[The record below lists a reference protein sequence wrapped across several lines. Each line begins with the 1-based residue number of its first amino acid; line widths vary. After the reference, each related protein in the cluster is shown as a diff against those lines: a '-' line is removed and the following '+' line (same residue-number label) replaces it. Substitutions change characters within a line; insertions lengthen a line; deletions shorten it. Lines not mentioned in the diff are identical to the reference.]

1 MPNINKQYKNLAS
14 KGRYGDTMLAHINPQ
29 EAGLLRSMGGAGTI
43 NPKTGL
49 PEFYGIGQLQF
60 LPKFTPEPLPSLG
73 QALAPE
79 SLANLATQLN
89 TTTVP
94 AQGYRGMPDII
105 PASQQISSEYAQ
117 YADRAPATGQ
127 GGGRQI
133 EGYTAP
139 TDKTYQGIPLVAQYD
154 AQGNFKQLTLERG
167 QYLTPDPSRPN
178 IQSIPRINAQGEIT
192 DFGIVDTDNLDNS
205 IFGGFKELG
214 TDLAPIILA
223 ALGSSYLS
231 SSGFGTAGAGAA
243 AGGAGVPGGL
253 MGSTLPAGAGAGG
266 FFAPGVTAGAATLG
280 IPTMTGAPAGVTPS
294 FAGGTSSLR
303 IPTAAEMMVGS
314 PGGPGGVTLPAVGAG
329 MSLPTTSAG
338 LLDFAAKNPSL
349 VGGAIGAITGAVG
362 AANAPKSTT
371 TTASIDP
378 DLKKEYLA
386 NIERAKETAAG
397 LGVRQFEGFT
407 PDYLKGQDQVIN
419 LGLGGKGQQ
428 TTDEAVRLAMIEAG
442 FTPQQIQAATAG
454 DASLANAQGY
464 TAQQMQ
470 AANAGNASLA
480 NAQGYTAQQMAAAQ
494 AGDASLAN
502 AQGYTAQQMAA
513 AQANRGNVANVGSV
527 AGSQYMGAYQNPFE
541 EQVVQ
546 GALADIERTR
556 KIQEQANMEQ
566 ATRARA
572 FGGSRQAVVSG
583 LTNEAAIR
591 QAASTSGQLRSAGF
605 TQAAQ
610 LGQTDAARALQ
621 AQLANQG
628 IDVTLEQANT
638 QLRQQGSLS
647 NQAATNQALQ
657 FGAGATNQ
665 ANLTNAAA
673 LNQMAQYNASM
684 RQQGLLS
691 NQSALN
697 QAAQFGAGATNQ
709 ANLTNAAALNQMA
722 QYNASMRQQ
731 GLLSNQSALNQ
742 ASQFGAG
749 ATNQANLSNAAALNQ
764 MAQYNASMRQ
774 QAALANQDA
783 FAQGAGIRQAAIG
796 QVGQLGAQQQNLGLT
811 GANAVMEAQMREQ
824 ALRQARLDAQRNI
837 GMERLGITSGSL
849 GIGIPNL
856 GGSTSQPL
864 YSSAAGSALS
874 GGLTGAYIG
883 GLLQPRG

>member
-1 MPNINKQYKNLAS
+1 MPNINKQYQNLAS

-29 EAGLLRSMGGAGTI
+29 EAGLLTAMGGAGTI
-43 NPKTGL
+43 NPQTGL

-94 AQGYRGMPDII
+94 AQGYRGMPGII

-117 YADRAPATGQ
+117 YADRAPATGM

-133 EGYTAP
+133 EGYTVP
-139 TDKTYQGIPLVAQYD
+139 TDKTFQDIPLVAQYD

-178 IQSIPRINAQGEIT
+178 IQSVPRINAQGQVI

-205 IFGGFKELG
+205 IFGGIKELG
-214 TDLAPIILA
+214 TELAPIILA
-223 ALGSSYLS
+223 SLGSNYLS
-231 SSGFGTAGAGAA
+231 GSGFGTAGAGASTAGAGAA
-243 AGGAGVPGGL
+243 AGTAGVPGGL
-253 MGSTLPAGAGAGG
+253 LGSALPAGAGAGG

-294 FAGGTSSLR
+294 FAGGARNMTSFPGG
-303 IPTAAEMMVGS
+303 INGADTIVGS
-314 PGGPGGVTLPAVGAG
+314 AVAPAASSISAKAAAAG
-329 MSLPTTSAG
+329 FPTTAAG
-338 LLDFAAKNPSL
+338 LLDFASKNPSL

-378 DLKKEYLA
+378 ELKKEYLA
-386 NIERAKETAAG
+386 NIERAKTTATD

-407 PDYLKGQDQVIN
+407 PDYLRGQDQVIN

-428 TTDEAVRLAMIEAG
+428 TTDEATRLAMIEAG

-494 AGDASLAN
+494 A
-502 AQGYTAQQMAA
+502 
-513 AQANRGNVANVGSV
+513 NRGNIANAGSA

-556 KIQEQANMEQ
+556 QIQEQANRAQ
-566 ATRARA
+566 ATSARA
-572 FGGSRQAVVSG
+572 FGGSRQGVVSG
-583 LTNEAAIR
+583 MTNEAALR
-591 QAASTSGQLRSAGF
+591 QAANTSGQLRSAGF

-638 QLRQQGSLS
+638 QLRQQGSL
-647 NQAATNQALQ
+647 A
-657 FGAGATNQ
+657 
-665 ANLTNAAA
+665 
-673 LNQMAQYNASM
+673 
-684 RQQGLLS
+684 
-691 NQSALN
+691 NQSAFN

-722 QYNASMRQQ
+722 QYNASLQQ
-731 GLLSNQSALNQ
+731 QAGLSNQGAFNQ
-742 ASQFGAG
+742 AAQFGAG

-774 QAALANQDA
+774 QAALANQGA

-824 ALRQARLDAQRNI
+824 ALRQARLDAARNL
-837 GMERLGITSGSL
+837 GTERLAITSGSL

>member
-43 NPKTGL
+43 NPRTGL
-49 PEFYGIGQLQF
+49 PEFFDLTRPSYF
-60 LPKFTPEPLPSLG
+60 PEPEPLPTLG

-79 SLANLATQLN
+79 TLANLATQLN

-94 AQGYRGMPDII
+94 QVNRGLGGYTAAYDKV
-105 PASQQISSEYAQ
+105 SDDYSQ
-117 YADRAPATGQ
+117 YANLSPALGM
-127 GGGRQI
+127 GGGRQVQ
-133 EGYTAP
+133 GYTIPVEQTFQGKPLEAKYDTKGNFQYLGLAGGDYLP
-139 TDKTYQGIPLVAQYD
+139 TDPNQ
-154 AQGNFKQLTLERG
+154 
-167 QYLTPDPSRPN
+167 PN
-178 IQSIPRINAQGEIT
+178 IVSSPRINAKGEII
-192 DFGIVDTDNLDNS
+192 DYGVFDLSKQDNGSFGSSIGELAKEFGPMILAGIGANFAAGNLGGV
-205 IFGGFKELG
+205 FGGG
-214 TDLAPIILA
+214 A
-223 ALGSSYLS
+223 S
-231 SSGFGTAGAGAA
+231 TAGAGAA

-253 MGSTLPAGAGAGG
+253 FGSTLPAGAGAGG

-280 IPTMTGAPAGVTPS
+280 IPTMTGALAGVTPS
-294 FAGGTSSLR
+294 FAGGASNMTSFPGG
-303 IPTAAEMMVGS
+303 INGADTMVGS
-314 PGGPGGVTLPAVGAG
+314 AAAPAASSISAKAAAAG
-329 MSLPTTSAG
+329 FPTTAAG
-338 LLDFAAKNPSL
+338 LLDFATKNPSL

-378 DLKKEYLA
+378 ELKAEYLA
-386 NIERAKETAAG
+386 NIARAKETAAG

-407 PDYLKGQDQVIN
+407 PDYLKAQDQVTN

-428 TTDEAVRLAMIEAG
+428 TTDEAARLAMIEAG

-494 AGDASLAN
+494 A
-502 AQGYTAQQMAA
+502 
-513 AQANRGNVANVGSV
+513 NRGNVANVGSA
-527 AGSQYMGAYQNPFE
+527 AGAQYMGAYQNPFE

-546 GALADIERTR
+546 GALGDIERAR
-556 KIQEQANMEQ
+556 QIQEQANRAQ
-566 ATRARA
+566 ATSARA
-572 FGGSRQAVVSG
+572 FGGSRQGVVSG
-583 LTNEAAIR
+583 LTNEAALR
-591 QAASTSGQLRSAGF
+591 QAASTSGQLRQAGF
-605 TQAAQ
+605 NAAAQ

-628 IDVTLEQANT
+628 VDITIEQANA
-638 QLRQQGSLS
+638 QL
-647 NQAATNQALQ
+647 
-657 FGAGATNQ
+657 
-665 ANLTNAAA
+665 
-673 LNQMAQYNASM
+673 

-691 NQSALN
+691 NQAAFN

-722 QYNASMRQQ
+722 QYNASLQQ
-731 GLLSNQSALNQ
+731 QAGLSNQGAFNQ
-742 ASQFGAG
+742 AAQFGAG

-774 QAALANQDA
+774 QAALANQGA

-796 QVGQLGAQQQNLGLT
+796 QLGQLGAQQQNLGLT

-824 ALRQARLDAQRNI
+824 ALRQARLDAARNL
-837 GMERLGITSGSL
+837 GTERLAITSGSL

-883 GLLQPRG
+883 GLLQPKG